1 MRFLKYTGK
10 RLLFLVPQLV
20 AVSIIVFFLVR
31 LLPGD
36 PAYLMAGQ
44 FATEERIEEV
54 RRDLG
59 LDKPIYEQYLIY
71 IGNVLKGDFGRSWRS
86 SQSVVKDIRQ
96 RLPATLELIL
106 LAGILSVIIGIPI
119 GVYTAVKRKGI
130 ADKMLFVYGML
141 AGSIPDFWLGLIF
154 IFVFFSM
161 LGVVPGP
168 IGQLDPILSTP
179 PHVTGMIAVDALIAR
194 DWEVFGSAVR
204 HLILPVATLTLVYMT
219 LIIKNVRSTVEEM
232 LQSEFVQHARALGLS
247 QSMQLRY
254 ALHNSMP
261 PVITVIGI
269 VFWFLLGGAVLVETV
284 FAWGGLG
291 QYAVEAVINSDY
303 APLQAFVLLAA
314 VFTLTVFLLVD
325 LAYFLI
331 DPRIKV

>member
-1 MRFLKYTGK
+1 MRFVKYTGK
-10 RLLFLVPQLV
+10 RLLFLLPQLI

-36 PAYLMAGQ
+36 PAFLIAGQ
-44 FATEERIEEV
+44 FATAERINEV
-54 RRDLG
+54 RRELG
-59 LDKPIYEQYLIY
+59 LDKPIYQQYFIY
-71 IGNVLKGDFGRSWRS
+71 VQNVLQGDFGTSWRS
-86 SQSVVKDIRQ
+86 SQSVVEDVKQ

-106 LAGILSVIIGIPI
+106 LAGFLAVALGIPI
-119 GVYTAVKRKGI
+119 GVYTAVKRKGV
-130 ADKMLFVYGML
+130 ADKALFAYGML

-154 IFVFFSM
+154 IFVFFSK
-161 LGVVPGP
+161 LGIVPGP

-179 PHVTGMIAVDALIAR
+179 PTVTGMLAVDALLAR
-194 DWEVFGSAVR
+194 DWEAFRSALH

-232 LQSEFVQHARALGLS
+232 LKSEFVQHARALGLS
-247 QSMQLRY
+247 QRMQLRY
-254 ALHNSMP
+254 ALHNAMP
-261 PVITVIGI
+261 PVITVVGI

-291 QYAVEAVINSDY
+291 QYAVEAVVNSDY

-314 VFTLTVFLLVD
+314 VFTLVVFLLVD

-331 DPRIKV
+331 DPRINV

>member
-10 RLLFLVPQLV
+10 RLLFLLPQLV

-44 FATEERIEEV
+44 FATAERIEEV
-54 RRDLG
+54 RRGLG
-59 LDKPIYEQYLIY
+59 LDKPVYEQYFIY
-71 IGNVLKGDFGRSWRS
+71 IKNVLRGDFGTSWRS
-86 SQSVVKDIRQ
+86 SQSVVEDVKQ

-106 LAGILSVIIGIPI
+106 LAGILSVALGIPI
-119 GVYTAVKRKGI
+119 GVYTAVKRKGVG
-130 ADKMLFVYGML
+130 DKVLFVYGML

-154 IFVFFSM
+154 IYVFFSK
-161 LGVVPGP
+161 LGIVPGP
-168 IGQLDPILSTP
+168 IGQLDPIFETP
-179 PHVTGMIAVDALIAR
+179 PRVTGMIAVDALLAR
-194 DWEVFGSAVR
+194 QWETFNSAAQ
-204 HLILPVATLTLVYMT
+204 HLILPVATLILVYMT
-219 LIIKNVRSTVEEM
+219 LIIKNVKSTVEEM
-232 LQSEFVQHARALGLS
+232 FKSDFVQHARALGLS
-247 QSMQLRY
+247 QRKLLGY
-254 ALHNSMP
+254 ALHNAMP

-291 QYAVEAVINSDY
+291 QYAVESVVNSDY

-314 VFTLTVFLLVD
+314 VFTLFVFLLVD